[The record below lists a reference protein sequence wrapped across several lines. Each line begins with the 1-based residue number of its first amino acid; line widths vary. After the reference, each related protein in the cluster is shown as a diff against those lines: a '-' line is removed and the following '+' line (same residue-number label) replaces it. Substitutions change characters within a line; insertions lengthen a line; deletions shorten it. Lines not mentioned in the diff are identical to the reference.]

1 MLQHLSLRHF
11 IIVQRLDLDI
21 RQGFT
26 VLTGETGAGKS
37 ILLDALGLLLGD
49 RADAGM
55 VAQGMDKAEISGQ
68 FGLNPA
74 IQAWLTEQAF
84 ETEDDVLLLRRV
96 IDKEG
101 KSRAFI
107 NGSAAT
113 LTQLRELSEY
123 LIHIHG
129 QHAHQQLLKA
139 NLQRD
144 LLDEYAQLS
153 NERVV
158 VKQAYQAW
166 HSAKAKLESA
176 KTDSAKMIERL
187 EELTWQL
194 DDINALSP
202 RENEWEELSA
212 QHARLANAAE
222 LIQGCGQV
230 AQRLDGDDH
239 DIASMLREQIQTLT
253 NIVGFDERINEYI
266 ELLESA
272 VIHVQEAGHG
282 LNNYVQRA
290 SDDEHDFASLDER
303 VTLWHNLSRKLRV
316 SSDELPAHW
325 QALQAEF
332 ERLQNGMDLE
342 ALEAQCQTAEQQYK
356 TVAKKLTDARTRA
369 AKKLAQLVSESM
381 QTLNMTGGQF
391 AVDIKPVTPSSS
403 GNDAVE
409 FMVAAHVGVPLQ
421 PLAKVASGG
430 ELARISLAIAVITSH
445 ANPVQTLIFDEVDS
459 GIGGAVAQVVGQ
471 LLRQLG
477 HNRQVLC
484 VTHLPQVAAQGEHH
498 WRVKKLSEKGH
509 TTSHIDVLESDERV
523 DEIARMLGGVELTD
537 TTRAHAREMLSV

>member
-129 QHAHQQLLKA
+129 QHAHQQLLKT

-153 NERVV
+153 NERAA

-166 HSAKAKLESA
+166 HNAKAKLESA
-176 KTDSAKMIERL
+176 KTDSAKMTERL

-202 RENEWEELSA
+202 RENEWDELSA

-272 VIHVQEAGHG
+272 VIHVQEAAHG

-290 SDDEHDFASLDER
+290 ADDEHDFASLDER
-303 VTLWHNLSRKLRV
+303 VALWHNLSRKLRV
-316 SSDELPAHW
+316 ASDELPAHW
-325 QALQAEF
+325 QALRAEF

-342 ALEAQCQTAEQQYK
+342 ALEAQCKTAEQQYK

-391 AVDIKPVTPSSS
+391 AVDIKPATPSSS
-403 GNDAVE
+403 GDDAVE

-523 DEIARMLGGVELTD
+523 DEVARMLGGVELTD
-537 TTRAHAREMLSV
+537 TTRAHAREMLAV

>member
-74 IQAWLTEQAF
+74 IQAWLAEQAF

-129 QHAHQQLLKA
+129 QHAHQQLLKT

-153 NERVV
+153 NERAA
-158 VKQAYQAW
+158 VKQAYQTW
-166 HSAKAKLESA
+166 HTAKAQLELA
-176 KTDSAKMIERL
+176 KTDNAKMTERL

-202 RENEWEELSA
+202 RENEWDELSA

-253 NIVGFDERINEYI
+253 NIVGFDERINDYI

-316 SSDELPAHW
+316 ASDELPAHW

-342 ALEAQCQTAEQQYK
+342 ALEAQCKIAEQQYK
-356 TVAKKLTDARTRA
+356 TVAKKLTDTRTRA

-459 GIGGAVAQVVGQ
+459 GIGGSVAQVVGQ

-537 TTRAHAREMLSV
+537 TTRAHAREMLAI